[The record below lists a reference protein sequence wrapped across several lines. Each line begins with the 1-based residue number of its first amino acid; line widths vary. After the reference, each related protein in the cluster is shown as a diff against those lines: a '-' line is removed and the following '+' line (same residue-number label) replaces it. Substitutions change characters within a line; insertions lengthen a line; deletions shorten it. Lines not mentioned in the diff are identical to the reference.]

1 MKGKMRIV
9 VDSSYGLRTAG
20 RQLMDAPKSD
30 WVVMSKV
37 CPSLLWANILQSL
50 KNFHPPKNAAE
61 SGHNNTMRSRVSE
74 LQCPTTSKCCWR
86 ENGNHSWERELGLG
100 L

>member
-37 CPSLLWANILQSL
+37 CP
-50 KNFHPPKNAAE
+50 
-61 SGHNNTMRSRVSE
+61 VSFG
-74 LQCPTTSKCCWR
+74 QIFRNP
-86 ENGNHSWERELGLG
+86 
-100 L
+100 